1 MNLEIAIDILERH
14 AETEI
19 DPAFVEAMQLGAHAL
34 KKMIELEKL
43 IERYRDD
50 AGSDGVL

>member
-14 AETEI
+14 IETEM
-19 DPAFVEAMQLGAHAL
+19 DPAFAEAMALGAHAL

-43 IERYRDD
+43 VERYQKN
-50 AGSDGVL
+50 AGSDDVL